1 MSDQDKLRA
10 TEGEKVT
17 GAEPVRPAKPAAVL
31 SGFLQKHAQTMHL
44 FSLFFQ
50 DGVTDI
56 AQAGTYCV
64 TLAGHRLPVIFLPP
78 LHLGSLSFSE
88 VIFVICKN

>member
-10 TEGEKVT
+10 
-17 GAEPVRPAKPAAVL
+17 AEPVRPAKPAAVL

-44 FSLFFQ
+44 FYLFFQ
-50 DGVTDI
+50 DGVTYI
-56 AQAGTYCV
+56 AQAGTYCA
-64 TLAGHRLPVIFLPP
+64 TLAGPRLPVIFPPP